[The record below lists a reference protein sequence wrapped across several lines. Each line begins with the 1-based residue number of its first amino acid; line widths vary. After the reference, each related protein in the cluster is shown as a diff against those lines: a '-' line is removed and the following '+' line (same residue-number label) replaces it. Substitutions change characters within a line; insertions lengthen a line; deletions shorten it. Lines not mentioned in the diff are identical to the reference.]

1 MGCGCKHCDIRAK
14 KEDKVCQHNH
24 EHHHEHNHEHNHE
37 HHHERHHEHHH
48 AHEHHHG
55 CACGHDHSHVGGR
68 FLIYKFVLSILF
80 FASGLILR
88 FMLPNLSFHGIK
100 VFIPLFV
107 CSWLCAG
114 CDVLIMPFKNFS
126 KGIIFDENFLMSIAT
141 IGALVLGEWVEA
153 ASVMLFYNLGEI
165 AQGAIVEKS
174 RENITRLID
183 VSSSF
188 ARVLKE
194 GAHPIMDDSAYEIEK
209 PEDIKIGS
217 ILLIKP
223 GEKVPLDSIVL
234 EGSSE
239 LDTASMTG
247 ESMPRLVKEGDEVL
261 QGFVNITGLLIVKTK
276 AVLEDSEA
284 SRMLSL
290 IEKASERKAKT
301 EKLIS
306 SFAKV
311 YTPIVLIASL
321 LISTL
326 PPLFAH
332 YFLHHRIVGFE
343 SFAPFIHRGL
353 VFLVISCPCAF
364 ILSVPLAYFAGIGAF
379 AKNGILVK
387 GADYIDGIA
396 KTKKIIFDKTG
407 TLTHGKMKVAK
418 YIPSSSSNKKELLSY
433 AILGER
439 NSNHPIAISIIEEGE
454 KEELIEGIEN
464 IETKEY
470 SEKTGRGI
478 ECKVKGHTLYVGSK
492 AFIEDVLK
500 IELEKLED
508 VGSLIYVAYNNK
520 YLGAILLQDEIKK
533 DAKEAIDC
541 LQRMGIK
548 ELEVLTGD
556 SDAATKDVCE
566 KLGIGSYHSQLL
578 PSQKVEYFDASRKKF
593 KEKNKKS
600 SVMFMG
606 DGIND
611 AAVLSMADVGI
622 TAGCLASDAAIEASD
637 AVFMSEDLTMIAKSI
652 KLAKKTRRIVKENIF
667 ISFAIKLGFLAL
679 GAIGLAGLQLAVLGD
694 VGVALL
700 ATLNSMRLKK

>member
-1 MGCGCKHCDIRAK
+1 MGCGCQHCDIRAK
-14 KEDKVCQHNH
+14 KEERLACH
-24 EHHHEHNHEHNHE
+24 EHSHDHHAHHHE
-37 HHHERHHEHHH
+37 
-48 AHEHHHG
+48 
-55 CACGHDHSHVGGR
+55 CACGHTHSHGR
-68 FLIYKFVLSILF
+68 SKLLIYKFAVSILF
-80 FASGLILR
+80 FIFGILIY
-88 FMLPNLSFHGIK
+88 FILPNLSFYGIK
-100 VFIPLFV
+100 LFVPLFV

-114 CDVLIMPFKNFS
+114 YDVLIMPFKNFS

-141 IGALVLGEWVEA
+141 IGALILGEWIEA

-174 RENITRLID
+174 RENITHLID
-183 VSSSF
+183 VNSSF
-188 ARVLKE
+188 ARILKE
-194 GAHPIMDDSAYEIEK
+194 GAKPIMDDSAYEIEK
-209 PEDIKIGS
+209 PEHIKVGS

-223 GEKVPLDSIVL
+223 GEKVALDSIVL

-239 LDTASMTG
+239 LDTASITG
-247 ESMPRLVKEGDEVL
+247 ESIPRFAKKDDEVL
-261 QGFVNITGLLIVKTK
+261 QGFVNLTGLLIVKTK

-306 SFAKV
+306 SFAKF

-332 YFLHHRIVGFE
+332 YFLHQKIVGFA

-407 TLTHGKMKVAK
+407 TLTYGKMKVAK
-418 YIPSSSSNKKELLSY
+418 YIPSSVSNKKELLSY

-439 NSNHPIAISIIEEGE
+439 NSNHPIAISIMEAGNS
-454 KEELIEGIEN
+454 EELIEDLQN

-470 SEKTGRGI
+470 NEKTGRGI
-478 ECKVKGHTLYVGSK
+478 ECKAGGHSLYVGSK
-492 AFIEDVLK
+492 TFIEEALK
-500 IELEKLED
+500 IELEELAD

-533 DAKEAIDC
+533 DAKEAIDS
-541 LQRMGIK
+541 LHHIGIK
-548 ELEVLTGD
+548 EIEVLTGD
-556 SDAATKDVCE
+556 SEASAKDVCE
-566 KLGIGSYHSQLL
+566 KLGIRSYHSQLL

-593 KEKNKKS
+593 KESNKKG

-611 AAVLSMADVGI
+611 AAVLSMADVGV
-622 TAGCLASDAAIEASD
+622 TAGNLASDAAIEASD
-637 AVFMSEDLTMIAKSI
+637 TVFMSDELMMIAKSI
-652 KLAKKTRRIVKENIF
+652 KLAKRTRRIVKENIF
-667 ISFAIKLGFLAL
+667 ISFTIKLGFLAL
-679 GAIGLAGLQLAVLGD
+679 GSVGLAGLQLAVLAD

-700 ATLNSMRLKK
+700 ATLNAMRLKK